1 MDNKFFTVNELSN
14 YLNVKGK
21 TIYSWASK
29 SVIPFY
35 RMQGVLRFEKGEID
49 LWLKKKCKAIEGA
62 FGL

>member
-1 MDNKFFTVNELSN
+1 MEDKFFTVNELSK

-21 TIYSWASK
+21 TIYSWVSK

-35 RMQGVLRFEKGEID
+35 KLQGVIRFKKVEID
-49 LWLKKKCKAIEGA
+49 FWLKNKCKKFEGL